1 MLGFTENVTTLTNM
15 NESSEVHNG
24 EWVLY
29 AQGIAT
35 GLPDEAILGRVKA
48 KTLADLKKAR
58 SKALA
63 SAKKKGA
70 SINNLRV
77 TAILTSTESRAI
89 SRRPYKV
96 SFTQNENE
104 RPMLYVDDLEYW
116 RERIKPKAK
125 RFSEKN

>member
-1 MLGFTENVTTLTNM
+1 MTDNQ
-15 NESSEVHNG
+15 EVHNG

-29 AQGIAT
+29 SGGLAT
-35 GLPDEAILGRVKA
+35 GLPDEAVLGRVRA

-58 SKALA
+58 TKAVA
-63 SAKKKGA
+63 TAKKKGA
-70 SINNLRV
+70 SVNNLRV
-77 TAILTSTESRAI
+77 TALLTQSDSKAI

-104 RPMLYVDDLEYW
+104 RPMLYVDSLDYW